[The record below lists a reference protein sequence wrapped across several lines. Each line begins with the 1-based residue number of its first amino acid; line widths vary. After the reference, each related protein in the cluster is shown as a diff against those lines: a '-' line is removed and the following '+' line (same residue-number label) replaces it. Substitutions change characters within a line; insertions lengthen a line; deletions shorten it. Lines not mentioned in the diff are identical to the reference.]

1 MLFHREDHRNGFK
14 FDLRCGISPW
24 EVDLR
29 HDKLVLRATCKLNPL
44 KTLQL
49 IPGIH
54 TKSIKII
61 CRHGKSRE
69 TITFKGQSKKNF
81 DLKFFLRPT
90 DQWVKIFSILVKFSL
105 GYSIQIFQNLPG
117 IWYPGESIS
126 PGYGMGPSESVSTEY
141 DTPASQSPRGIIP
154 RQVNC

>member
-1 MLFHREDHRNGFK
+1 MFFHREDHRNGLK

-105 GYSIQIFQNLPG
+105 GYSIQIFSKSPWHMIPRRVNLPG
-117 IWYPGESIS
+117 LWDG
-126 PGYGMGPSESVSTEY
+126 T
-141 DTPASQSPRGIIP
+141 Q
-154 RQVNC
+154 